1 MLAFLW
7 PSLISFRPNGKSV
20 YQSLEDD
27 RDRRVLGTSTKVEYC
42 YRKFTLKYLCF
53 PQYVMIDGKFDLPD
67 DRPGGQ
73 MVEGKYTLAPLY
85 HVKVG
90 LCAFIDIIKQVFFS

>member
-1 MLAFLW
+1 
-7 PSLISFRPNGKSV
+7 
-20 YQSLEDD
+20 
-27 RDRRVLGTSTKVEYC
+27 
-42 YRKFTLKYLCF
+42 
-53 PQYVMIDGKFDLPD
+53 MIDGKFDLPD

-90 LCAFIDIIKQVFFS
+90 LMVYVHLSTL

>member
-7 PSLISFRPNGKSV
+7 PFYISFRPNGKSV

-27 RDRRVLGTSTKVEYC
+27 RDRRVLGTSTKVVHFC
-42 YRKFTLKYLCF
+42 NSIFILKYF
-53 PQYVMIDGKFDLPD
+53 DFFQYVMIDGKFELPD
-67 DRPGGQ
+67 DRPGRQ

-90 LCAFIDIIKQVFFS
+90 L

>member
-7 PSLISFRPNGKSV
+7 HSYISFRPNGKSV

-27 RDRRVLGTSTKVEYC
+27 RDRRVLGTSTKVQFCNGIFVLNSFY
-42 YRKFTLKYLCF
+42 F
-53 PQYVMIDGKFDLPD
+53 PQYVMIDGKFELPD
-67 DRPGGQ
+67 DRPGRQ

-90 LCAFIDIIKQVFFS
+90 SAAFIKIVKQVLFS